1 MTQGSDIRD
10 TFFIECD
17 ELAEALNDG
26 LGEIDAGIEDGFVDG
41 ETINAVFRA
50 VHSIKGGAGAFG
62 LEPLVRFAHSFETT
76 LDALRSNTLEPTAE
90 LMLVLHRASD
100 HLSDLIVAARD
111 DAAPNLER
119 SADLMVRLS
128 AVLGKSAPADH
139 DAAPPPPQAGQET
152 AEAFGFVPMALGVG
166 LDLDLDAPA
175 AGTGAEGY
183 RIRFVATAPLYANGN
198 EPLFLFRALA
208 DLGKLDVAVDVSRL
222 PRLEEMDW
230 QEAYLDWTL
239 SLATEEAEQAVR
251 EVFDFVDGV
260 CELQISPLAAGTPP
274 RDDPPGGIPLPE
286 PVQAEEEEVAFSPP
300 APSSPAAPLGGGTE
314 PRGAPDDGGEGG
326 ARKGGS
332 GGQRPTVRVELDR
345 VDRLINVV
353 GELVINQA
361 MLSQCVHE
369 AGISPRSDVGAGL
382 DEFRNLAREIQE
394 TVMSIRAQSVKLL
407 FQRMSRIVREASDVA
422 KKSAHLITEG
432 ESTEV
437 DKTMIERLA
446 DPLTHMIRNAVDHGL
461 ESPEVRRK
469 AGKPDIGTITLSAA
483 HRSGRVMI
491 EVSDDGAG
499 INRPRV
505 RQIAIDKG
513 LIPPEAE
520 LTDAEIDKLLFL
532 PGFSTAKTIS
542 DLSGRG
548 VGMDVVRSAI
558 QALGGRIFIASVPGQ
573 GTTFTISLPL
583 TLAVLEGMLVDVAGQ
598 TMVVPITAI
607 VETLRPPPADI
618 HPIGAGARVVAIRG
632 DFVPI
637 IDLGAVFGYR
647 EPVSDFSERVLLL
660 VETDQ
665 STQCAFAVD
674 GIYDQRQVVIKGL
687 EDNYGYVSGVAAATI
702 LGDGKIALIV
712 DPDEIVSDASP
723 QVPFMAI

>member
-76 LDALRSNTLEPTAE
+76 LDALRSNTLDPTAD

-111 DAAPNLER
+111 DTPPKLER
-119 SADLMVRLS
+119 SADLIARL
-128 AVLGKSAPADH
+128 AQVLGQPAPKDQHGAQ
-139 DAAPPPPQAGQET
+139 ATLLAPET
-152 AEAFGFVPMALGVG
+152 PEAFGFVPLALGIG
-166 LDLDLDAPA
+166 LEAEA
-175 AGTGAEGY
+175 AGPQSDGY
-183 RIRFVATAPLYANGN
+183 RIRFAATAPLYANGN

-208 DLGKLDVAVDVSRL
+208 DLGKLEVSVDSKRL
-222 PRLEEMDW
+222 PALEAMDW

-239 SLATEEAEQAVR
+239 TLATDEPEQAVR
-251 EVFDFVDGV
+251 DVFDFVDGV
-260 CELQISPLAAGTPP
+260 CALNISPVTADPP
-274 RDDPPGGIPLPE
+274 PQDDPPGDLMPLVDPPSIQDLAPPPGAPPRQVQPVE
-286 PVQAEEEEVAFSPP
+286 PPDQRS
-300 APSSPAAPLGGGTE
+300 
-314 PRGAPDDGGEGG
+314 APDDGGDGG
-326 ARKGGS
+326 GRKGA

-422 KKSAHLITEG
+422 RKSAHLVTEG
-432 ESTEV
+432 EATEV

-461 ESPEVRRK
+461 EPADERRK
-469 AGKPDIGTITLSAA
+469 AGKPEIGTITLSAA

-607 VETLRPPPADI
+607 VETLRPPPEDI
-618 HPIGAGARVVAIRG
+618 HPIGAGSQVVAIRG

-712 DPDEIVSDASP
+712 DPDEIVADASP